1 MSIGTSCSLV
11 QGLTGGLGRYIRP
24 PKRFCHI
31 RAQEPPPDSTAVGLV
46 FQVGGFGLSGTRVM
60 STNWT
65 RVTDQILDA
74 RGVAH
79 LLRDLSELISAATSH
94 TLGSTRGGH

>member
-1 MSIGTSCSLV
+1 MINQSYPYLV
-11 QGLTGGLGRYIRP
+11 GSWLVEIFMHLGLNQVHGLIL
-24 PKRFCHI
+24 
-31 RAQEPPPDSTAVGLV
+31 GLV

-60 STNWT
+60 SSNWT

-94 TLGSTRGGH
+94 TLGSTRGDH